1 MPDLHLSLLG
11 LEIPNLLP
19 ESIFGYGVTWTRPAG
34 RLIWAT
40 LVFAIGTGFAFW
52 LTTKPK
58 KAEPSTWAMTILGAM
73 FVWAMMALGYGTI
86 PHEWLTFG
94 TSYLNFSTATFVMRR
109 NSIIHFDID
118 RAAVIDIGGTIIY
131 GIVLT
136 LQVWLFVRW
145 QKRPTIEQAAAKAAE
160 SDGGEEPGGG
170 PLARLRRRR
179 EKRVSA
185 YGRPVTTEAT

>member
-1 MPDLHLSLLG
+1 MS
-11 LEIPNLLP
+11 
-19 ESIFGYGVTWTRPAG
+19 TRV
-34 RLIWAT
+34 
-40 LVFAIGTGFAFW
+40 VFVF
-52 LTTKPK
+52 
-58 KAEPSTWAMTILGAM
+58 GAM
-73 FVWAMMALGYGTI
+73 GTPRTTPIANGVNLGG
-86 PHEWLTFG
+86 LTFG